1 MMLSDESRIV
11 FELTT
16 EHDWQALSFLKPFS
30 SVMTTMMAI
39 VMPMMAFILLFAI
52 FRRGF
57 LMTEETL
64 EAILVLFLVN
74 YLFDLQQVMFM
85 VHLSFTSLTE
95 VKVGTC

>member
-1 MMLSDESRIV
+1 
-11 FELTT
+11 
-16 EHDWQALSFLKPFS
+16 
-30 SVMTTMMAI
+30 MTTMMAI

-85 VHLSFTSLTE
+85 VHLNFTSLTE

>member
-1 MMLSDESRIV
+1 
-11 FELTT
+11 
-16 EHDWQALSFLKPFS
+16 
-30 SVMTTMMAI
+30 MTTMMAI

-85 VHLSFTSLTE
+85 VHLSFTPLIGFMRHALHS
-95 VKVGTC
+95 

>member
-1 MMLSDESRIV
+1 
-11 FELTT
+11 
-16 EHDWQALSFLKPFS
+16 
-30 SVMTTMMAI
+30 MTTMMAI